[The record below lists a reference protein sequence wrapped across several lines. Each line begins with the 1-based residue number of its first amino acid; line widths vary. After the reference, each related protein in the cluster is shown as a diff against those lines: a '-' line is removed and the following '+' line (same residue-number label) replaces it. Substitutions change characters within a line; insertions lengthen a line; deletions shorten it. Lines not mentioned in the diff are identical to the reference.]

1 MKSNGNLSI
10 MKLFPGIFQQKFIAG
25 LLHTAILVVKVK
37 HTRARFACKWKL
49 SHRKPKKTKRNPLL
63 ICSRTLQKNM
73 VSKSASSWWLRM
85 VLFIDVGGYV
95 IYSYDSSGRGRFLP
109 VTSFT
114 KHGIKNDCTHS
125 TSSHAIF
132 YPTVYNGCDS
142 SAHNRQIGTSLESS
156 DDEQLSCTKDLEKN
170 IPKVFYFRR
179 HKSGSWKRFR

>member
-1 MKSNGNLSI
+1 MTHEVFLHREHHPHTYISNNLVMKSNGNLSI
-10 MKLFPGIFQQKFIAG
+10 MKLFPGMFQQKFIAG

-37 HTRARFACKWKL
+37 HTRAPFACKWKL
-49 SHRKPKKTKRNPLL
+49 SHRKQKKTKRNPLL

-109 VTSFT
+109 LTRFT

-125 TSSHAIF
+125 TSLTRDLLSH
-132 YPTVYNGCDS
+132 
-142 SAHNRQIGTSLESS
+142 RL
-156 DDEQLSCTKDLEKN
+156 
-170 IPKVFYFRR
+170 
-179 HKSGSWKRFR
+179 